1 MRHRDGRILAAV
13 LLAAGLSGAC
23 ADRGAAARAESE
35 RRERLEAEF
44 GPRDPAGTAVPGA
57 VGDDADEADGPGG
70 SVADSA
76 SSGPETRSA
85 PRPEPEG
92 DGRAGGSEGGAAG
105 EGAGGTAGAE
115 DEPAGG
121 AAEVPGEDEA
131 SGGGDGVGAPGGAE
145 PSAGAETP
153 PADAETPSSGAE
165 MPPAGAETPSAEPP
179 AMGVDALLA
188 RAEEAYAGLDRLRA
202 AFVQRIENPLL
213 GRTREGRGVWYQ
225 AGRNHFRMDFEV
237 PSRDLY
243 VADGSCLWLYEPSQH
258 DQVVVS
264 RLEEGVE
271 VGSLDI
277 LGRLLSEARSS
288 YHATDDGVE
297 EIDGTETRVVTL
309 TPRSLP
315 VQYVEV
321 RLWIGVADHYVRRF
335 RIREENETVR
345 TVTLTRL
352 EPQAPIDPSRF
363 EFAPPAG
370 VPVFPDDVRCD

>member
-1 MRHRDGRILAAV
+1 MRLRDGRILAAV
-13 LLAAGLSGAC
+13 LLAAGLSAAC

-44 GPRDPAGTAVPGA
+44 GPRDPAGAAAP
-57 VGDDADEADGPGG
+57 G
-70 SVADSA
+70 SVADADGTDGPAGQDGEGEVA
-76 SSGPETRSA
+76 SPPADARSA
-85 PRPEPEG
+85 PSPE
-92 DGRAGGSEGGAAG
+92 SERG
-105 EGAGGTAGAE
+105 GAE
-115 DEPAGG
+115 DEVSGG
-121 AAEVPGEDEA
+121 AASTPGGDEA
-131 SGGGDGVGAPGGAE
+131 SDGADAQSAPDAE
-145 PSAGAETP
+145 PSSADAEMPSAGAETP
-153 PADAETPSSGAE
+153 SADAE
-165 MPPAGAETPSAEPP
+165 MPPAGAETPA
-179 AMGVDALLA
+179 AVDVDALLA
-188 RAEEAYAGLDRLRA
+188 GAEEAYAGLDRLRA
-202 AFVQRIENPLL
+202 DFTQRIENPLL

-237 PSRDLY
+237 PARDLY

-288 YHATDDGVE
+288 YQATDDGVE

-309 TPRSLP
+309 TPRALP
-315 VQYVEV
+315 ARYVEV
-321 RLWIGVADHYVRRF
+321 RLWVGVADHYVRRF